1 MMAKWKLIFSCRDNW
16 GDGYCDLNHNNAENF
31 FDVGDCCLED
41 LQCRLK
47 FFNFTNFI
55 PRFCPENTCIKSNLF
70 CIPEELGD
78 GICQDHNNGP
88 FFDFDLGD
96 CCLHLS
102 LGNPKNEQEQP
113 DCCTCSCRIPFES
126 IVHHFFWIC
135 LEMRKNK
142 SLTESEGRLA
152 SIHFARCSQVKE
164 HHYTILGSTY

>member
-55 PRFCPENTCIKSNLF
+55 PRFCPENTCIKSNTF
-70 CIPEELGD
+70 CILEELGD

-88 FFDFDLGD
+88 FCDYDLGD
-96 CCLHLS
+96 CCLAGCEGGQWQTFC
-102 LGNPKNEQEQP
+102 LGSPKNTTECC
-113 DCCTCSCRIPFES
+113 DCLCK
-126 IVHHFFWIC
+126 HHFD
-135 LEMRKNK
+135 
-142 SLTESEGRLA
+142 T
-152 SIHFARCSQVKE
+152 
-164 HHYTILGSTY
+164 LGQFLLPLVIPDSY